1 MDNEKR
7 IAKLA
12 EEKYPVLFGVEKRTF
27 DVAKEALD
35 IAYAEMRKKG
45 GFPRKLS
52 VLDMLIVFF
61 AYVHDNRTMENIGF
75 DYGVSKQRISEAVF
89 WVEKN
94 LLACGKFSLPGKKEL
109 LNVQEHRVLLLD
121 ATDCRTERPKKNKF
135 ERNITPENTNVIP

>member
-27 DVAKEALD
+27 DAAKEELD
-35 IAYAEMRKKG
+35 IAYAEMRKRG

-61 AYVHDNRTMENIGF
+61 AHIHDDRTMEAIGF
-75 DYGVSKQRISEAVF
+75 DYDVSKQRISEAVS
-89 WVEKN
+89 WVEKS
-94 LLACGKFSLPGKKEL
+94 LLACGKFSLPGKKDL
-109 LNVQEHRVLLLD
+109 RNPKEHRGLLLD
-121 ATDCRTERPKKNKF
+121 ATDCRTERPKKNEF
-135 ERNITPENTNVIP
+135 GRNITPENTNVIP